1 MKGTSN
7 VTVQV
12 TPEGHIPIPPE
23 LQKELGLASQQPV
36 TLRAEGDALVVKKA
50 SRSEIL
56 ARLEEVINQL
66 RTGEPFEQIW
76 AEIEAGRNEER

>member
-36 TLRAEGDALVVKKA
+36 TLRAEGGFVYSARHPTSLRPRAASETDHLGESPDAHA
-50 SRSEIL
+50 FTL
-56 ARLEEVINQL
+56 A
-66 RTGEPFEQIW
+66 
-76 AEIEAGRNEER
+76 